1 MWPSLPG
8 ERGGPGGC
16 ARDPDGG
23 RTGTGMGSG
32 MGAGTRVMDGDGD
45 TPGDPAP
52 PRHRPG
58 GTARCFRFKLRFKFR
73 FRSRP
78 AGPSSKAS
86 SGPFPALPCPLP
98 PPCPLPGPLPCP
110 APLGMRIPCRGSA
123 SPGSPALLL
132 GSAARGLRASLL
144 ALCVFVK
151 AQSSPGFGSC
161 CDSRGAPKAQP
172 EPRCPASWCS
182 HGATGGLR
190 AAAAAAVAGG
200 PGFQALCKRVN
211 GR

>member
-1 MWPSLPG
+1 MG
-8 ERGGPGGC
+8 
-16 ARDPDGG
+16 
-23 RTGTGMGSG
+23 TGTRQGTPPRPGTAP
-32 MGAGTRVMDGDGD
+32 GAPLAAFALSCALSFVFA
-45 TPGDPAP
+45 PGRPDPA
-52 PRHRPG
+52 
-58 GTARCFRFKLRFKFR
+58 ARQAR
-73 FRSRP
+73 
-78 AGPSSKAS
+78 GPSQ
-86 SGPFPALPCPLP
+86 PFPAPCVP
-98 PPCPLPGPLPCP
+98 PAPLPGPLPCP
-110 APLGMRIPCRGSA
+110 PPLGVRTPCRGSA
-123 SPGSPALLL
+123 SPGSPR
-132 GSAARGLRASLL
+132 AAPRLCRRGLRASLP

-190 AAAAAAVAGG
+190 AAAAAVAGG

>member
-1 MWPSLPG
+1 MG
-8 ERGGPGGC
+8 
-16 ARDPDGG
+16 
-23 RTGTGMGSG
+23 TGTRQGTPPRPGTAP
-32 MGAGTRVMDGDGD
+32 GAPLAAFALSCALSFVFP
-45 TPGDPAP
+45 PGRPDPA
-52 PRHRPG
+52 
-58 GTARCFRFKLRFKFR
+58 ARQA
-73 FRSRP
+73 P
-78 AGPSSKAS
+78 DPSQ
-86 SGPFPALPCPLP
+86 PFPAPCLP
-98 PPCPLPGPLPCP
+98 PAPSPAPCP
-110 APLGMRIPCRGSA
+110 ALLPSGCALLAADPLPRA
-123 SPGSPALLL
+123 APALLL
-132 GSAARGLRASLL
+132 GSAARGLRASLP

-190 AAAAAAVAGG
+190 AAAAAVAGG